1 MSCPAGVFMEKPH
14 PLPTHAPSS
23 AFLYPTHQQRP
34 SRTTATAA
42 PSGVKQDSL
51 TNQTG
56 KNPAHKKTPNPALF
70 SFKPCFL
77 SLKSWPLYLF
87 QGPLVTV
94 YVSKLDH
101 GASTTIYRFSL
112 NASIPSPWKMC
123 STEREVS
130 SFQVWEQEKSQ
141 PDYIG
146 NNSSPTKAAYN

>member
-1 MSCPAGVFMEKPH
+1 MLCPAGVFMEKPH

-23 AFLYPTHQQRP
+23 AFLYSTHQQRP
-34 SRTTATAA
+34 SRKTPTAA
-42 PSGVKQDSL
+42 PSEVKQNSL
-51 TNQTG
+51 ANQTG
-56 KNPAHKKTPNPALF
+56 KNPALKKPQNPAL
-70 SFKPCFL
+70 FL

-112 NASIPSPWKMC
+112 NTSIPSPWKMC
-123 STEREVS
+123 STEREEVS

>member
-1 MSCPAGVFMEKPH
+1 MCSWKN
-14 PLPTHAPSS
+14 PTHFPPMLPRLHFCILHISRGRAGQLP
-23 AFLYPTHQQRP
+23 LLLRVEWNRTH
-34 SRTTATAA
+34 
-42 PSGVKQDSL
+42 SL
-51 TNQTG
+51 TKQVKTQ
-56 KNPAHKKTPNPALF
+56 HIKKKPNPALF